1 MVRLHRAAVILMGL
15 MISASAQQ
23 TPSPGWLS
31 FQRLS
36 VDIQSAYFFNPWND
50 YNRAVETIGEQIRF
64 DRSFFEP
71 QGFYEQIR
79 GDILF
84 QGGINYA
91 LSARAQIAVT
101 GQLGGTGAGFAIY
114 PDLEKLPEDRPFFT
128 QQAFHQTLDFDLR
141 SLGMG
146 IAYRLPLSR
155 RLALT
160 AQGGIDFYHGELQL
174 AWRYDR
180 SARGPL
186 AEGEGEIMK
195 ATFSENRRGWRA
207 GLGMRWKLLGPLTL
221 TAGLDYRS
229 IKFSGLQ
236 GKGFYQADY
245 PGPDNSTEFTAEL
258 VKERNYF
265 GGRAR
270 EEGQPDF
277 FFYLPELTFNTE
289 PFIGER
295 TPATLDFS
303 ALGIRSGI
311 SIGF

>member
-15 MISASAQQ
+15 MISAFAQ
-23 TPSPGWLS
+23 TASPGWLS

-36 VDIQSAYFFNPWND
+36 VNVQSGYFFNPWND
-50 YNRAVETIGEQIRF
+50 YNRAVETVGEQIRY
-64 DRSFFEP
+64 DRRFFEP

-79 GDILF
+79 GDVCF

-91 LSARAQIAVT
+91 LSERLQIVVT
-101 GQLGGTGAGFAIY
+101 GQLGGTGAGFEFY
-114 PDLEKLPEDRPFFT
+114 PDPEKIPDDQPFFGET
-128 QQAFHQTLDFDLR
+128 AFRQTLDFDLR
-141 SLGMG
+141 SLGVG
-146 IAYRLPLSR
+146 IAYRLPLSSW
-155 RLALT
+155 LALT

-174 AWRYDR
+174 HWQYARGG
-180 SARGPL
+180 ARGPL
-186 AEGEGEIMK
+186 EAGEGEVMK
-195 ATFSENRRGWRA
+195 ATLSENRRGWHA
-207 GLGMRWKLLGPLTL
+207 ALGMRWKLLGPLIL

-229 IKFSGLQ
+229 VKFPDLQ

-265 GGRAR
+265 GVRAR

-277 FFYLPELTFNTE
+277 YFYLPELTFNTE

-303 ALGIRSGI
+303 AIGIRTGI